1 MKRHTSDEHENG
13 RHDTCRIPQV
23 LSHLLLLASLLVTPT
38 GYGAEPRW
46 WKGNLHTHTLWS
58 DGDDYPEMVVEWY
71 KQQGYHFLAISDHNI
86 TLEGE
91 KWIEAKDPVSP
102 GGDIQYR
109 GGGAVLEKYI
119 ARFGPQWVEQRQ
131 SGGRPE
137 VRLKTLAEFRHLFE
151 EPGRF
156 LLIPSE
162 EISTTWSRPK
172 AGGEAER
179 GGPVHLNVTN
189 IRELIVPS
197 KGADALEVMQRNVD
211 LVLEQRARTGQPM
224 FPHLN
229 HPNYLWGVTAE
240 ELMRVRGERF
250 FEVYNGHFNARN
262 AGSESYLGTE
272 EMWDV
277 ILAHRLTELGLE
289 PMFGVA
295 VDDAHHYHTQRL
307 GKQNAG
313 RGWVMVRAPALTPE
327 AIVQAMEA
335 GDFYATTGVV
345 LSDVRREGGTLR
357 VEVAA
362 EPGVDYSVQFI
373 GTRRGFDRSST
384 PLPVAPGS
392 KGRPHRRYSRD
403 VGMVLAEMRGPGAS
417 YTLKGDELYVRAK
430 IISTKPKPNAST
442 AGEFEVAWTQPLVAP
457 ER

>member
-1 MKRHTSDEHENG
+1 MIGGMTPG
-13 RHDTCRIPQV
+13 RAIRTLGV
-23 LSHLLLLASLLVTPT
+23 AALLLVPA
-38 GYGAEPRW
+38 GAGAGESRW

-71 KQQGYHFLAISDHNI
+71 KRQGYHFLAISDHNI

-91 KWIEAKDPVSP
+91 KWIVVKEPVSL
-102 GGDIQYR
+102 GGDTQYR
-109 GGGAVLEKYI
+109 GGGPVLEKYLT
-119 ARFGPQWVEQRQ
+119 RFGPRWVEQRL
-131 SGGRPE
+131 SGGRRE
-137 VRLKTLAEFRHLFE
+137 VRLKTLAEFGPLFE
-151 EPGRF
+151 EKDRF

-162 EISTTWSRPK
+162 EISTAWLRPK
-172 AGGEAER
+172 TDSGAER

-189 IRELIVPS
+189 IRERLAPIA
-197 KGADALEVMQRNVD
+197 GEDALSVMQRNVD
-211 LVLEQRARTGQPM
+211 QVWEQRARTGQPM

-262 AGSESYLGTE
+262 AGGETYLGTE

-277 ILAHRLTELGLE
+277 ILTHRLAELGLE
-289 PMFGVA
+289 PMFGIA

-345 LSDVRREGGTLR
+345 LSDVRCEGGTLH

-362 EPGVDYSVQFI
+362 EPGVDYTVQFI
-373 GTRRGFDRSST
+373 GTRRDFDRRSE
-384 PLPVAPGS
+384 PLPVVAGS
-392 KGRPHRRYSRD
+392 KGLPHRRYSRE
-403 VGMVLAEMRGPGAS
+403 VGAVLAEVRGPNAS
-417 YTLKGDELYVRAK
+417 YAMKGDELYVRAR

-442 AGEFEVAWTQPLVAP
+442 AGEFEVAWTQPLVAKGDGHRQP
-457 ER
+457 